1 MLYVSDAA
9 WDQMEAN
16 PGAPRASMLS
26 ILDWRE
32 AHLPDRPFPFTP
44 SVSDVYALHSCL
56 TQYLAEGKDQ
66 VLRRHQSAARAARAG
81 AEALGLELWAADR
94 AICSDTVTA
103 LKMPPGLDEY
113 EVRTRAR
120 RESGVMLS
128 GGQGDLRGKVL
139 QIGHMGPTAYP
150 LSPVIALVAL
160 GRAMRGLGAAADI
173 GGAVEAAILATDAR
187 EPI

>member
-1 MLYVSDAA
+1 
-9 WDQMEAN
+9 
-16 PGAPRASMLS
+16 
-26 ILDWRE
+26 
-32 AHLPDRPFPFTP
+32 
-44 SVSDVYALHSCL
+44 
-56 TQYLAEGKDQ
+56 
-66 VLRRHQSAARAARAG
+66 
-81 AEALGLELWAADR
+81 
-94 AICSDTVTA
+94 
-103 LKMPPGLDEY
+103 MPPGLDEY